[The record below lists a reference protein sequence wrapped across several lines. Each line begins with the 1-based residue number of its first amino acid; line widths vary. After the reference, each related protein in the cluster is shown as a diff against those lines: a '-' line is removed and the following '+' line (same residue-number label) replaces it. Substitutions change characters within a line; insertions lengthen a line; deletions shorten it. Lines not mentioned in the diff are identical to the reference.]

1 MMVATA
7 LYFGAGVAAAAG
19 VIRWVHSR
27 KPAKDRYQYFR
38 CPGCEQKLRCR
49 ASKAGRG
56 GMCPRC
62 GLLWTLP
69 TASHALPAAA
79 RRGSGSLARVGRR
92 VPVKVG
98 DRQPGSS
105 SYYYGSGS

>member
-1 MMVATA
+1 MVATA
-7 LYFGAGVAAAAG
+7 FYFGAGVAAAAG
-19 VIRWVHSR
+19 MIHWVR
-27 KPAKDRYQYFR
+27 LYKPAKDPYRHFR

-69 TASHALPAAA
+69 TASHALPATA
-79 RRGSGSLARVGRR
+79 RKGSGSMARVGKR
-92 VPVKVG
+92 VRVRVG